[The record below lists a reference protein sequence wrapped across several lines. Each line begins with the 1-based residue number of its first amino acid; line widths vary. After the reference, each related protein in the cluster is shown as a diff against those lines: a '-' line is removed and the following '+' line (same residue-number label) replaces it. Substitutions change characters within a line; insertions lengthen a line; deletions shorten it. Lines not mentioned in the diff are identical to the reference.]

1 MWRVCI
7 LAVVSAVTVACGDA
21 PPPEARDLPA
31 GDPAAGRQAF
41 VALQCHACHDVEGE
55 SLPAP
60 AIVPSI
66 HLGGKRLLL
75 PSPERLATDILLPS
89 SHFAVGYPAQQ
100 IAESGRSRM
109 PDYSERL
116 DKQTLA
122 NLAAYLQSKYTRGV
136 PTGMK

>member
-7 LAVVSAVTVACGDA
+7 LAMLSAVAAGCGDA
-21 PPPEARDLPA
+21 PPPEAQNLPA
-31 GDPAAGRQAF
+31 GNAEAGRQAF
-41 VALQCHACHDVEGE
+41 VSLQCHACHDVEGE
-55 SLPAP
+55 ALPAP

-75 PSPERLATDILLPS
+75 PSTERLATDILLPS

-109 PDYSERL
+109 PDYATRL

-122 NLAAYLQSKYTRGV
+122 NLTAYLRSKYQRGV